1 MTRQPLFDRIDERVS
16 RDLEDSDYGYF
27 FALTFKLEYI
37 TKIVTSSVIAC
48 IGEDEGQ
55 LRYCLECKLVRA
67 SSIGTWVK
75 ILNKALVSNLL
86 IPEAHGLRNDLTRR
100 VGPEAW
106 QHKAVNNLNRAAQ
119 EIGVETKQIGR
130 RRVPLREFFEI
141 GVKLRNRSR
150 GHGAPTVGQCGKS
163 CPALDSSLAAV
174 TQNLE
179 IFRLPW
185 VYLHQKWS
193 RKYRVSPLLNDSSSF
208 DYLKKTHDEQ
218 WTDGVFFG
226 LNSQRGAVRPV
237 HPVHVPL
244 IFSNPDLTDIALPNG
259 NYNRDKKTFETLS
272 YVTNEVVR
280 KDGSYWVE
288 PPYGVFNG
296 FRFEDD
302 VFNHSEGSREMDEL
316 RNRILRLAMDKLRKR
331 DDLREIGIDPQRPG
345 RRVRDDEVIWDVLV
359 FAVPDKWRTSPHL
372 TLGVGI
378 EYVTAMM
385 TLPNKALA
393 KYRQPLT
400 ALDEQG
406 LRRMV
411 GKVLENMRPL
421 LEDCP
426 GMEPRLRFHHR
437 RQPPPLTQP
446 RMAAALD
453 MDLQTCIDDADFQHQ
468 WIDALKNRKSKPE
481 LQIGA
486 RFPYRTCKKVIDE
499 TRSLDFVART
509 WIACKPYIDVLFGS
523 EDARGAP

>member
-1 MTRQPLFDRIDERVS
+1 MARQPLFDRIDERVS

-27 FALTFKLEYI
+27 FALTFKLEYL

-48 IGEDEGQ
+48 IGEDAGR
-55 LRYCLECKLVRA
+55 LRYRLECKLVRA
-67 SSIGTWVK
+67 DSIGAWVEM
-75 ILNKALVSNLL
+75 LNDALLSGLL
-86 IPEAHGLRNDLTRR
+86 IPEAHGLRRDLTQK
-100 VGPEAW
+100 VGPGAW
-106 QHKAVNNLNRAAQ
+106 QHKAVDNLNRAAQ
-119 EIGVETKQIGR
+119 EVGVETKQIGNKN
-130 RRVPLREFFEI
+130 VPLQQFFKI
-141 GVKLRNRSR
+141 GVELRNRSR
-150 GHGAPTVGQCGKS
+150 GHGAPTAGQCGKS
-163 CPALDSSLAAV
+163 CPYLKRSLDAV
-174 TQNLE
+174 TQKLE

-185 VYLHQKWS
+185 VYLHRKIS
-193 RKYRVSPLLNDSSSF
+193 KKYRVSPLLNDSSSF

-218 WTDGVFFG
+218 RPNGVFFG
-226 LNSQRGAVRPV
+226 LNAQRGAVRPV

-259 NYNRDKKTFETLS
+259 NYSRNRKTFETLS

-280 KDGSYWVE
+280 KDGAYWLD

-296 FRFEDD
+296 FQFEDG
-302 VFNHSEGSREMDEL
+302 VFHHPEGSLEMDDL
-316 RNRILRLAMDKLRKR
+316 RNRILRLAMEELRKR
-331 DDLREIGIDPQRPG
+331 DDLREMGIDPQRPG
-345 RRVRDDEVIWDVLV
+345 RRLRDDEVIWDVLV
-359 FAVPDKWRTSPHL
+359 FAVPDEWRASLHL
-372 TLGVGI
+372 TIGVGR
-378 EYVTAMM
+378 EYVTAMA

-400 ALDEQG
+400 ALGEQG
-406 LRRMV
+406 LRLMA

-453 MDLQTCIDDADFQHQ
+453 MDLQTCIDDVDFQHQ
-468 WIDALKNRKSKPE
+468 WIDALRNRRSKPE
-481 LQIGA
+481 VQIGA
-486 RFPYRTCKKVIDE
+486 RFPYRTCPAIAE
-499 TRSLDFVART
+499 TRSLDFVARA

-523 EDARGAP
+523 QDTPGAP